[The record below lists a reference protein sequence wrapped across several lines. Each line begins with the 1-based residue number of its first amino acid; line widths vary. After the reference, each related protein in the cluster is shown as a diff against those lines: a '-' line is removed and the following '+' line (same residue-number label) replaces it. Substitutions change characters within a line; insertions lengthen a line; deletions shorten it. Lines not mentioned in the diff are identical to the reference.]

1 MGWFGFNGGSALNS
15 NMSSI
20 NAVFNTQHA
29 AAASCIIWIA
39 WAFIEYYFFEKK
51 NIHKNEYED
60 SEDFREEARQ
70 NFFSKVIQAL
80 SNGLVAGL
88 AGITASSGLVPNGFA
103 IVVGIICGFLSKIFS
118 ILIRHFVKKGF
129 DDLLDVTSV
138 HGVSG
143 LIGMLAIGVVC
154 DRTLVI
160 ESKGRTDIC
169 NSTNNSSSIV
179 WFPEKIIGN
188 QLLVLL
194 IVTIWIIVMM
204 LTILFIS
211 DLFCCE
217 MARVLGKSKQDD
229 EDIQY
234 TEMETEIDPEFDKKK
249 NEKSKLNS
257 DRHSEYTEEPILIEQ
272 IEEDLD

>member
-1 MGWFGFNGGSALNS
+1 
-15 NMSSI
+15 
-20 NAVFNTQHA
+20 
-29 AAASCIIWIA
+29 
-39 WAFIEYYFFEKK
+39 
-51 NIHKNEYED
+51 
-60 SEDFREEARQ
+60 
-70 NFFSKVIQAL
+70 
-80 SNGLVAGL
+80 
-88 AGITASSGLVPNGFA
+88 
-103 IVVGIICGFLSKIFS
+103 
-118 ILIRHFVKKGF
+118 
-129 DDLLDVTSV
+129 
-138 HGVSG
+138 
-143 LIGMLAIGVVC
+143 MLAIGVVC

-249 NEKSKLNS
+249 NEKK
-257 DRHSEYTEEPILIEQ
+257 
-272 IEEDLD
+272 